1 MELLAVAVE
10 QALSLCSGDGGR
22 VVLVQWFRSSGGGG
36 VVKWWFG
43 GLVVVKWLSVQAVR

>member
-22 VVLVQWFRSSGGGG
+22 VVVVERASSALI
-36 VVKWWFG
+36 VFILELFKNVNF
-43 GLVVVKWLSVQAVR
+43 

>member
-22 VVLVQWFRSSGGGG
+22 VVLVQWFRSRGGGP
-36 VVKWWFG
+36 VVVEGWSSG
-43 GLVVVKWLSVQAVR
+43 GLVV